1 MTMKKVSGDL
11 AKNRDYL
18 DRQLGVGES
27 FDVLYRNVEIGKKN
41 AALYMIDGFCKDEVM
56 QKLLQHFIGITK
68 EQMPEDA
75 AEMSRQLVPYGEVDL
90 CGDLDEICRQAACC
104 NCCSFSSLCCKCVAG
119 EHHNA
124 GKKHQSKEHYAV

>member
-41 AALYMIDGFCKDEVM
+41 AALYMIDGMK
-56 QKLLQHFIGITK
+56 
-68 EQMPEDA
+68 
-75 AEMSRQLVPYGEVDL
+75 
-90 CGDLDEICRQAACC
+90 
-104 NCCSFSSLCCKCVAG
+104 
-119 EHHNA
+119 
-124 GKKHQSKEHYAV
+124 

>member
-90 CGDLDEICRQAACC
+90 CDDLDEICRQVM
-104 NCCSFSSLCCKCVAG
+104 SKKKTSLML
-119 EHHNA
+119 
-124 GKKHQSKEHYAV
+124 KKHSEKQANPAKYPQYSAL

>member
-41 AALYMIDGFCKDEVM
+41 AAFVYDRRVL
-56 QKLLQHFIGITK
+56 
-68 EQMPEDA
+68 
-75 AEMSRQLVPYGEVDL
+75 
-90 CGDLDEICRQAACC
+90 
-104 NCCSFSSLCCKCVAG
+104 
-119 EHHNA
+119 
-124 GKKHQSKEHYAV
+124 

>member
-75 AEMSRQLVPYGEVDL
+75 AEMSRHRGRRCIEPEAVFGQMKYNMAYRRFRHVDT
-90 CGDLDEICRQAACC
+90 G
-104 NCCSFSSLCCKCVAG
+104 
-119 EHHNA
+119 
-124 GKKHQSKEHYAV
+124 

>member
-56 QKLLQHFIGITK
+56 QKLLQHFIGIT
-68 EQMPEDA
+68 ERADA
-75 AEMSRQLVPYGEVDL
+75 EGRGR
-90 CGDLDEICRQAACC
+90 DEQAACALWRGR
-104 NCCSFSSLCCKCVAG
+104 SMRRSG
-119 EHHNA
+119 
-124 GKKHQSKEHYAV
+124 

>member
-68 EQMPEDA
+68 EQMPKD
-75 AEMSRQLVPYGEVDL
+75 
-90 CGDLDEICRQAACC
+90 CGRDEQAACALWRGR
-104 NCCSFSSLCCKCVAG
+104 SMRRSG
-119 EHHNA
+119 
-124 GKKHQSKEHYAV
+124 

>member
-41 AALYMIDGFCKDEVM
+41 AALYMIDGFCKDEV
-56 QKLLQHFIGITK
+56 
-68 EQMPEDA
+68 DA
-75 AEMSRQLVPYGEVDL
+75 EAAAAFYRNHERADAG
-90 CGDLDEICRQAACC
+90 GRGRDEQAACALWRGR
-104 NCCSFSSLCCKCVAG
+104 SVRRSG
-119 EHHNA
+119 
-124 GKKHQSKEHYAV
+124 

>member
-41 AALYMIDGFCKDEVM
+41 AALYMIDGFCKDAAFYRNHERA
-56 QKLLQHFIGITK
+56 
-68 EQMPEDA
+68 DA
-75 AEMSRQLVPYGEVDL
+75 GGRGR
-90 CGDLDEICRQAACC
+90 DEQAACALWRGR
-104 NCCSFSSLCCKCVAG
+104 SVRRSG
-119 EHHNA
+119 
-124 GKKHQSKEHYAV
+124 

>member
-41 AALYMIDGFCKDEVM
+41 AAVLWRGCFFLEP
-56 QKLLQHFIGITK
+56 G
-68 EQMPEDA
+68 E
-75 AEMSRQLVPYGEVDL
+75 LV
-90 CGDLDEICRQAACC
+90 
-104 NCCSFSSLCCKCVAG
+104 
-119 EHHNA
+119 
-124 GKKHQSKEHYAV
+124 

>member
-41 AALYMIDGFCKDEVM
+41 AALYMIC
-56 QKLLQHFIGITK
+56 LLYTS
-68 EQMPEDA
+68 DA
-75 AEMSRQLVPYGEVDL
+75 A
-90 CGDLDEICRQAACC
+90 DE
-104 NCCSFSSLCCKCVAG
+104 L
-119 EHHNA
+119 
-124 GKKHQSKEHYAV
+124 

>member
-56 QKLLQHFIGITK
+56 QKLLCSILS
-68 EQMPEDA
+68 E
-75 AEMSRQLVPYGEVDL
+75 SRKSR
-90 CGDLDEICRQAACC
+90 CRRTRQR
-104 NCCSFSSLCCKCVAG
+104 
-119 EHHNA
+119 
-124 GKKHQSKEHYAV
+124 

>member
-68 EQMPEDA
+68 EHHGLFNG
-75 AEMSRQLVPYGEVDL
+75 RNVPKIPDFTQKTPTEQQKIKNYR
-90 CGDLDEICRQAACC
+90 C
-104 NCCSFSSLCCKCVAG
+104 
-119 EHHNA
+119 
-124 GKKHQSKEHYAV
+124 